1 MINIKENKR
10 LEGVVPAIILPLNED
25 GQVNFQLLKRQIEY
39 LSAAGANGF
48 FVNGTT
54 GKAFWLTNEEKVE
67 IYKVANN
74 IHRKDQLYGIIQV
87 TGIKVI
93 PSIKAGASFFGRS
106 HKWIKMLLLTLS
118 RKEINQA
125 KYIMQNIDLL

>member
-10 LEGVVPAIILPLNED
+10 LEGVIPAIILPLNED

-39 LSAAGANGF
+39 LSAAGVNGF

-54 GKAFWLTNEEKVE
+54 GEGYWLTNEEKVE

-93 PSIKAGASFFGRS
+93 PSIKAGFF
-106 HKWIKMLLLTLS
+106 
-118 RKEINQA
+118 
-125 KYIMQNIDLL
+125 